1 MSNKKVYLNVASST
15 YVLRD
20 FINLDNHI
28 FISFLSYKWLVK
40 WFLSPKRLTF
50 FNSYYEAA
58 KKAILFKYDCRKPLP
73 FENNSVDHILCS
85 HFLEHVYFEECCNI
99 LEDYYRVLKVGGTVH
114 IVLPDI
120 EDMVRQYQINKQLG
134 DSDAANKLMTVS
146 LLSNKS
152 RGSLIY
158 RLLEFQG
165 GFGLQHRWMYDY
177 ESISKK
183 LIEKGFKLIDKNNKT
198 PSDDFRINDKS
209 IHIFCKKISK
219 E

>member
-1 MSNKKVYLNVASST
+1 
-15 YVLRD
+15 
-20 FINLDNHI
+20 
-28 FISFLSYKWLVK
+28 
-40 WFLSPKRLTF
+40 
-50 FNSYYEAA
+50 
-58 KKAILFKYDCRKPLP
+58 
-73 FENNSVDHILCS
+73 
-85 HFLEHVYFEECCNI
+85 
-99 LEDYYRVLKVGGTVH
+99 
-114 IVLPDI
+114 
-120 EDMVRQYQINKQLG
+120 MVRQYQINKQLG